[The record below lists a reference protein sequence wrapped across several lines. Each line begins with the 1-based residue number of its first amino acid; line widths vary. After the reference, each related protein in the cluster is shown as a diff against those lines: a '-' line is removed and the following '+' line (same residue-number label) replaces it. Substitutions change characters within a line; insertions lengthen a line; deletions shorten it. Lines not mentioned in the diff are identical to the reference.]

1 MKMVM
6 VSSKEYNELVTCCSI
21 LESELSEK
29 RVEVLRLT
37 KQKKE
42 LENEVVEQVEKLED
56 EKSVLE
62 NQRDAWINEAKK
74 QKELFDKANK
84 ILNESLLD
92 KQKLVTQNKELA
104 KKLEQAEDTIKCI
117 RVAEE
122 IGRQLH
128 ASEKKEPKEIQKA
141 WELLHKMYNID
152 QCIDYNEELGV
163 DEFNV
168 YFNSKNFLRK
178 MEGVA
183 DELMAAGIYNFD
195 LLGDSKE
202 GVVIVREKK

>member
-122 IGRQLH
+122 IGR
-128 ASEKKEPKEIQKA
+128 
-141 WELLHKMYNID
+141 
-152 QCIDYNEELGV
+152 
-163 DEFNV
+163 
-168 YFNSKNFLRK
+168 
-178 MEGVA
+178 
-183 DELMAAGIYNFD
+183 
-195 LLGDSKE
+195 
-202 GVVIVREKK
+202 

>member
-1 MKMVM
+1 
-6 VSSKEYNELVTCCSI
+6 
-21 LESELSEK
+21 
-29 RVEVLRLT
+29 
-37 KQKKE
+37 
-42 LENEVVEQVEKLED
+42 
-56 EKSVLE
+56 
-62 NQRDAWINEAKK
+62 
-74 QKELFDKANK
+74 
-84 ILNESLLD
+84 
-92 KQKLVTQNKELA
+92 
-104 KKLEQAEDTIKCI
+104 
-117 RVAEE
+117 
-122 IGRQLH
+122 
-128 ASEKKEPKEIQKA
+128 
-141 WELLHKMYNID
+141 MYNID